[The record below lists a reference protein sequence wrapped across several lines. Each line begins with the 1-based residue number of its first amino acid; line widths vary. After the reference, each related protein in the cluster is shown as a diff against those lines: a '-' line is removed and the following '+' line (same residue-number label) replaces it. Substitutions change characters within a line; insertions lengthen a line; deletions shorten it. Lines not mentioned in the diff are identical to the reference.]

1 MYLWP
6 IFSMMI
12 SKRYILSISAINLLF
27 FTVLG
32 GVPDSLENRLK
43 RATSDTAKVMVYN
56 SCAREL
62 LTGPSSDYYQMQQY
76 SQRGRRNENYKQALQ
91 YAQQG
96 LILAEEAHFDKGR
109 AELYRTLGSAYLYLN
124 DYEKAVEH
132 YGQALNICEKLQ
144 DLNGMAMNYYNIA
157 IVYNA
162 QQTKTY
168 YRLENLQRALSLWK
182 QAGNTNY
189 MVRAY
194 RSIITLYRNA
204 GELRLAETYAQE
216 ALNLAIET
224 GNRQEEAQLYYNE
237 FSQIAFLGG
246 NKQARDEYY
255 QKAYQIYQELG
266 NQLRMAALTFLIAAN
281 TYSENPDTAIVLLRK
296 AAAIYEKESPTD
308 LQLFDVYNTLADMF
322 QIQNFGDSA
331 RYYKEKA
338 LNKAILSGIQ
348 RIIATAYETTGR
360 FYLDNGD
367 INRAE
372 KDFQKA
378 YDVALK
384 SGLYNMQ
391 SISLRRLSNICYRK
405 GDYKT
410 AFEYLQKYQHINDSL
425 TMEDNKR
432 NVQQLSMQY
441 EFEKDMAENTEMI
454 KAQLERQQQAI
465 KYQKTVVA
473 IVSVALI
480 GVAVLLLFIIRSNRL
495 KNMANAKLEQQ
506 HREILRINNE
516 LKESHRELSRYK
528 DSLEEMVK
536 RQTAKLQQ
544 NEMQLRTLSD
554 NLPGGCIYQKL
565 SFPDGKQMITYISN
579 TAERWLGMNA
589 EALMDDINVFYRK
602 MMPEDVEEKRRLE
615 RESIRTM
622 SPHTFEYRLKKGEQ
636 EIWLLENVMPRAEK
650 NQRIVWDGIVVDIT
664 ERKKFEKELIK
675 AKEQAEESDRLKSA
689 FLANMSHE
697 IRTPMN
703 GIIGF
708 LNFIE
713 RDDLDA
719 EKRHDY
725 TGIIQSNVQQL
736 LQLVGDIVDISKM
749 DSHQLALHRVAFD
762 LNALLSELEIFF
774 HDFILKRDRM
784 LELIC
789 VLPDLP
795 SRCNIYTDPIRL
807 RQILSNLI
815 GNAVKFT
822 DKGYIRFGCQL
833 TDVSPD
839 CTSGGTELYF
849 FVEDTGIGIP
859 ESKQKYIFERFRQV
873 HDERMQSKYGG
884 TGLGLA
890 ISKNL
895 VEMMGGQIGVMS
907 EAGMG
912 STFYFTL
919 PYCRIDEE
927 KRGDNI

>member
-410 AFEYLQKYQHINDSL
+410 AFEYLHKYQHINDSL

-432 NVQQLSMQY
+432 NVQKLSMQY

-789 VLPDLP
+789 VLTDLP

-907 EAGMG
+907 EAGVG

-919 PYCRIDEE
+919 PYCPVDE
-927 KRGDNI
+927 DS